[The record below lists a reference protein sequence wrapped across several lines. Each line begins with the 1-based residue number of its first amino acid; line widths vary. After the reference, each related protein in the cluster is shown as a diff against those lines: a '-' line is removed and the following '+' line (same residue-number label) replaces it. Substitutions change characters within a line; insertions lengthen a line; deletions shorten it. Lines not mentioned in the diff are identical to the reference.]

1 MEVLMNKYCLIIRYK
16 KSNKQF
22 VKDCLIYDSLED
34 LKSDLNDFKKLTD
47 IVSFKTFILTD
58 FDIETGEIKL

>member
-1 MEVLMNKYCLIIRYK
+1 MNRYCLIIRYK
-16 KSNKQF
+16 KSNKQY

-58 FDIETGEIKL
+58 FDIETGEINL

>member
-1 MEVLMNKYCLIIRYK
+1 MNKYCLIIRYK

>member
-1 MEVLMNKYCLIIRYK
+1 MNKYCLIIRYK
-16 KSNKQF
+16 KSNKQY

-58 FDIETGEIKL
+58 FDIETGEINL